1 MLKPSDLRR
10 IVGTVKYLI
19 HENGVRGAFSA
30 IQDRIHLERQL
41 FPYRNMESVNLD
53 GSIFDA
59 GSLPHVSIKLALLNK
74 TYEHFERRAVLQ
86 YLRPEIPVIELGGC
100 IGVVACITNKLLN
113 NPADHV
119 VVEANP
125 NVLSHL
131 NENRT
136 ANRCEFE
143 ILNAAIAYDKKSV
156 TFVPSVDFWGSS
168 LEQKNGGEPVTV
180 GTVQLRDIVSQ
191 RGFKSFT
198 LICDIEG
205 YEYDLIQHEAHTL
218 ANADTIILETHA
230 RMIGEPKTIELLSR
244 LEQMGFRTVTQDS
257 LVYVLRRSAEMN

>member
-1 MLKPSDLRR
+1 MF
-10 IVGTVKYLI
+10 ITTKYLVQA
-19 HENGVRGAFSA
+19 NGVGGVMSA
-30 IQDRIHLERQL
+30 IQQRAVLERQL
-41 FPYRNMESVNLD
+41 FPFRKTELVSLD
-53 GSIFDA
+53 GCTFDTRR
-59 GSLPHVSIKLALLNK
+59 LPNLPIKLALLNK
-74 TYEHFERRAVLQ
+74 TYEDFERRAVLQ

-136 ANRCEFE
+136 ANQCEFE
-143 ILNAAIAYDKKSV
+143 VLNAAIAYDTKTV
-156 TFVPSVDFWGSS
+156 TFVPSMDFWGSS

-180 GTVQLRDIVSQ
+180 GTVQLRDIVSKK
-191 RGFKSFT
+191 GFKSFT

-205 YEYDLIQHEAHTL
+205 YEYDLVQHEADL
-218 ANADTIILETHA
+218 LRNADTIMIETHA
-230 RMIGEPKTIELLSR
+230 RIIGESKTLEMLNTLKEL
-244 LEQMGFRTVTQDS
+244 GFRTVNQDS
-257 LVYVLRRSAEMN
+257 FVYVLQRSAKAN